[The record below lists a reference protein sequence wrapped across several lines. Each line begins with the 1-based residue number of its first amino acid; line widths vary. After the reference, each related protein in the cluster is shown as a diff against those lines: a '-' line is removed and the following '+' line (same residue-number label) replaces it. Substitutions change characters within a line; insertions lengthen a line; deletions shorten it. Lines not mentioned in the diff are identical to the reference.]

1 MEETMAKELLIDDVI
16 SDYMKNEF
24 GDKTI
29 VTGWVLTASVSDATK
44 GGDPNGFVYSASA
57 GMAAHVQLGLLTS
70 VVNDLNNVALL
81 TFLGDSSGK

>member
-1 MEETMAKELLIDDVI
+1 MEETMAKEVVIDDVI
-16 SDYMKNEF
+16 SDYLKSEF

-29 VTGWVLTASVSDATK
+29 VTGWVLTASVSDANK

-57 GMAAHVQLGLLTS
+57 GMGSHVQLGLLSS
-70 VVNDLNNVALL
+70 VVNDLNNIALL